1 MKQLEERT
9 NTSVEGHIKIIDPD
23 SGRVIVDKR
32 NAINLE
38 NMVLALVSSLS
49 GVDSGYNIQSLAFG
63 SGGVVVDTLG
73 NISYNPT
80 NTAIVSGSLYN
91 ETYAKSIAF
100 SEEINPEN
108 NITFTHTPGSVS
120 ADIIIKCTL
129 GYAEPGDQDQTDE
142 ATSVNADYIFNEIG
156 IKTQNDLFLTH
167 VIFHP
172 VQKSANRRI
181 QIIYTIRLTAGS

>member
-80 NTAIVSGSLYN
+80 NTATVSGSLYN

-120 ADIIIKCTL
+120 EDIIIKCTL
-129 GYAEPGDQDQTDE
+129 GYAEPAGQDQTDE
-142 ATSVNADYIFNEIG
+142 ATAVNSDYIFNEIG